1 MEKMKKISCCI
12 NTYKRPELLKK
23 LLISLINQKLDDDI
37 TFEIIVV
44 DNDPIKLGES
54 VVKEILRS
62 TNFQIRYFT
71 QPEKNIALTRN
82 VAVHQAK
89 YEYIC
94 FIDDDEYADPL
105 WMSNL
110 INCLLKYNADAV
122 FGSVLPYFS
131 EETPSWIKEIQFFYK
146 LSAPT
151 GEFPKFVRTSNCIAK
166 TNILKSIDGPFDL
179 NYGLTGGS
187 DTHLFTTLLQK
198 GVKYVS
204 CTEAIV
210 YDFVPP
216 DRANLKWLIQRSFR
230 TGNSYTRRVI
240 EFAKNKFTIRT
251 KLFLRAILFLFISL
265 FLMILNLPSRKKF
278 INWTLKLMGNIGH
291 LMAIFNFH
299 YVEYK

>member
-1 MEKMKKISCCI
+1 MKKISCCI

-44 DNDPIKLGES
+44 DNDPLKQGEY
-54 VVKEILRS
+54 VVNEMLND
-62 TNFQIRYFT
+62 TNVEIRYYT

-82 VAVHQAK
+82 VAVHNAK

-105 WMSNL
+105 WLSKL
-110 INCLLKYNADAV
+110 INCLIKYQADGV
-122 FGSVLPYFS
+122 FGSVIPYFNEGTS
-131 EETPSWIKEIQFFYK
+131 DWIKGIEFFYK
-146 LSAPT
+146 PSEST
-151 GEFPKFVRTSNCIAK
+151 GEFPKFTRTSNCLIK
-166 TNILKSIDGPFDL
+166 TKIIKSIDGPFDL

-204 CTEAIV
+204 CKEAIV
-210 YDFVPP
+210 YDFIPP
-216 DRANLKWLIQRSFR
+216 ERANVKWLIQRSFR

-240 EFAKNKFTIRT
+240 EFSKNKFAIKV
-251 KLFLRAILFLFISL
+251 KLFFRAIVFISISL
-265 FLMILNLPSRKKF
+265 FFMIPNLPSRKRF
-278 INWTLKLMGNIGH
+278 INWTLKLIGNIGH

>member
-1 MEKMKKISCCI
+1 MKCSVCI

-44 DNDPIKLGES
+44 DNDPLKQGEL
-54 VVKEILRS
+54 VVKEILS
-62 TNFQIRYFT
+62 NNNFQIGYFT

-82 VAVHQAK
+82 IAVHHAK

-105 WMSNL
+105 WLSKL
-110 INCLLKYNADAV
+110 INCLIKYQADAV
-122 FGSVLPYFS
+122 FGSVIPYFN
-131 EETPSWIKEIQFFYK
+131 EETPNWLKEIEFFYRPDE
-146 LSAPT
+146 ST
-151 GEFPKFVRTSNCIAK
+151 GEFPKFTRTGNCLIK
-166 TNILKSIDGPFDL
+166 TKIIRSIDGPFDL

-187 DTHLFTTLLQK
+187 DTHLFTTLLQN
-198 GVKYVS
+198 GAKYVA
-204 CTEAIV
+204 CKEAIV
-210 YDFVPP
+210 YDFVSSE
-216 DRANLKWLIQRSFR
+216 RANIKWLIRRSFR
-230 TGNSYTRRVI
+230 TGNSYTRRAI

-265 FLMILNLPSRKKF
+265 IFMILNLPSRKRF
-278 INWTLKLMGNIGH
+278 INWTLKLIGNIGH
-291 LMAIFNFH
+291 LMAVFNFH